1 MSVVVLQVLGTLLS
15 AIAAVAAAYAAWI
28 GPRSAAE
35 LAEKLRRDGEAADE
49 TRRLRMF
56 VFNTLMQERAR
67 LYSEE
72 GVKALNLIDTVF
84 SDCSDV
90 REAWTNLYMS
100 YDRSNDIP
108 SHVSQE
114 RLAVLLQEMAKTLGL
129 ASELRL
135 EDLNRIYFPTA
146 LQEQRLIDDLQRR
159 EALRRL
165 ENSASPGANV
175 SNAPQSISTP
185 KPKQ

>member
-1 MSVVVLQVLGTLLS
+1 MSVVGLQVLAAFLS
-15 AIAAVAAAYAAWI
+15 AIAAIAAAYAAWQ

-35 LAEKLRRDGEAADE
+35 LAEKLRRDGQTADE
-49 TRRLRMF
+49 NRRLRMYIF
-56 VFNTLMQERAR
+56 STLMQERAR

-84 SDCSDV
+84 SDCKEV

-100 YDRSNDIP
+100 YDRSNAIP
-108 SHVSQE
+108 PHVSRE
-114 RLAVLLQEMAKTLGL
+114 RLTVLLQEMAKNLGL

-146 LQEQRLIDDLQRR
+146 LEEERRIEDLQRR

-165 ENSASPGANV
+165 EERSPADNV
-175 SNAPQSISTP
+175 SNIEESIYPP
-185 KPKQ
+185 KPGS